1 MTTLVAAEKVALPLC
16 DTVTLHMP
24 APPVVVTLAVPDM
37 THTLPA
43 DALYATASPDE
54 A

>member
-1 MTTLVAAEKVALPLC
+1 MTTLVAAEKVPLPLC
-16 DTVTLHMP
+16 DAVTLHMP
-24 APPVVVTLAVPDM
+24 APPVVVTLAVPEVA
-37 THTLPA
+37 HTLPA